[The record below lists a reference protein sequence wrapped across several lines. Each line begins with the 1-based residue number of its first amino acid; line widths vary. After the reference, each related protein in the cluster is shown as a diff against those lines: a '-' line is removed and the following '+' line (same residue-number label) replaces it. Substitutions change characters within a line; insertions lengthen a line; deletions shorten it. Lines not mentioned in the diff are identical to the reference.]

1 MTMRLFIVTFD
12 LPGARPGDPR
22 YDRADRALRTMGRSF
37 VPFKQTRLLASRL
50 RARDVRNVIL
60 PVVGPRANIFV
71 ARITASWAF
80 RVLDPGA
87 RGMLRALMKWLA

>member
-12 LPGARPGDPR
+12 LPGARHGDPR
-22 YDRADRALRTMGRSF
+22 YDRADRTLRTMGRTF
-37 VPFKQTRLLASRL
+37 APLKQTRLLASRL

-60 PVVGPRANIFV
+60 PVVGPHANIFV

-87 RGMLRALMKWLA
+87 RGMLRTWLKRLA